1 MLSKKPSGKT
11 VVPEPSESLFLVES
25 TPVLLA
31 SPTPEEQNQIIPLD
45 LFNPAD
51 SRA

>member
-11 VVPEPSESLFLVES
+11 VVPKPLESLFLVES
-25 TPVLLA
+25 TPILLA
-31 SPTPEEQNQIIPLD
+31 GPTPEEQSQTILLDPL
-45 LFNPAD
+45 NPAD

>member
-1 MLSKKPSGKT
+1 MLSKKLSGKT
-11 VVPEPSESLFLVES
+11 AVPKPSESLFLAEL

-31 SPTPEEQNQIIPLD
+31 SPTPKEQNQIILLD
-45 LFNPAD
+45 LLNPAD